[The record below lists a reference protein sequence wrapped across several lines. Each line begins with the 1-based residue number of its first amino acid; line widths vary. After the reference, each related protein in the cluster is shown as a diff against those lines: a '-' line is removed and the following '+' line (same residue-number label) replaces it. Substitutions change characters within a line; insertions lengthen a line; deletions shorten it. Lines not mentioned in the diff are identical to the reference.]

1 MVCLTYT
8 SPETFPQCSSCCV
21 CSLRAA
27 REEREKRRGSTVPP
41 SPEKDT
47 NESETGSTSGQTRQS
62 SVERSGEN
70 EDRLVPQLRIGA
82 DGNIVID
89 EARWVLQGIFLV
101 FGSVW

>member
-1 MVCLTYT
+1 MCLTYA
-8 SPETFPQCSSCCV
+8 SQNTFPQYSSCCV

-27 REEREKRRGSTVPP
+27 KEERERRRGSTVPP

-47 NESETGSTSGQTRQS
+47 TESETGSVSGQTRQS

-89 EARWVLQGIFLV
+89 EARWVLQGVL
-101 FGSVW
+101 